1 MRRAALVLGVGLSL
15 ALYAAPRSADA
26 FEREWHLG
34 VGGGVTNGKGLS
46 MSPALS
52 AYAAYGLSDVFDA
65 RLEVTAR
72 GYHYHAGHE
81 QNPNALSAMVGV
93 AYKLDVLR
101 WVPWAGVYAGY
112 LGFLEVPRP
121 GLTFKRHDAA
131 LGLGLGLDYGIS
143 RKLGVGVT
151 LRFDDALGR
160 SDATTFDALLRV
172 EYRWGW

>member
-1 MRRAALVLGVGLSL
+1 MRLAALVLGVGSSL
-15 ALYAAPRSADA
+15 ALYGAPRSAHA

-34 VGGGVTNGKGLS
+34 GGAGVAGGNGLAL
-46 MSPALS
+46 SPALA

-65 RLEVTAR
+65 RLELTAR
-72 GYHYHAGHE
+72 GYHFGSE

-112 LGFLEVPRP
+112 LAFLEAPRQD
-121 GLTFKRHDAA
+121 LTFKQRDVA
-131 LGLGLGLDYGIS
+131 LGFGVGLDYGFS
-143 RKLGVGVT
+143 RQLGVGIT
-151 LRFDDALGR
+151 FRSDDALGR
-160 SDATTFDALLRV
+160 SDSSSFEALLRA

>member
-1 MRRAALVLGVGLSL
+1 MRRAALVLGLGFSL
-15 ALYAAPRSADA
+15 ALCAAPRSAHA

-34 VGGGVTNGKGLS
+34 VGGGVANGTSLTL
-46 MSPALS
+46 SPALS

-65 RLEVTAR
+65 RVELTAR
-72 GYHYHAGHE
+72 GYHAGSD

-112 LGFLEVPRP
+112 LGFLEAPRA
-121 GLTFKRHDAA
+121 GLPFKRHDAA

-151 LRFDDALGR
+151 LRFDNALVDSNAR
-160 SDATTFDALLRV
+160 TFDALLRA

>member
-1 MRRAALVLGVGLSL
+1 MRRAALVLGVGL
-15 ALYAAPRSADA
+15 ALGLSALPRAAHA

-34 VGGGVTNGKGLS
+34 LGAGVSNGKGLAL
-46 MSPALS
+46 SPALA

-65 RLEVTAR
+65 RVELTAR
-72 GYHYHAGHE
+72 GYHLGSE

-112 LGFLEVPRP
+112 LTFL
-121 GLTFKRHDAA
+121 DAPPA
-131 LGLGLGLDYGIS
+131 TSAFARNDVLLGLGLGLDYAFT
-143 RKLGVGVT
+143 RKFGAGVT
-151 LRFDDALGR
+151 LHFDDAIGQPNAR
-160 SDATTFDALLRV
+160 TFDALLRA